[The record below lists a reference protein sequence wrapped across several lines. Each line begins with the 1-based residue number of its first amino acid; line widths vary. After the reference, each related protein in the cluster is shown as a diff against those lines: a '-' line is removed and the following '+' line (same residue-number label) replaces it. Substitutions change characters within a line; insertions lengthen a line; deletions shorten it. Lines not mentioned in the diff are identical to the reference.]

1 MWGLNVEDPEAKY
14 GACIEEDVG
23 EILRELEQEFER
35 FVQELSPELWRKII
49 AISRNLGQPISLV
62 LRDLLAKALSEDP
75 DELVRYRLSFCE
87 EMLREGEKLL
97 REGNLIQAS
106 EKFWNAVVQALKA
119 VAAKEGLEL
128 KTHGD
133 LWKYVNKLAKT
144 RGDLEIAK
152 LFANAN
158 YLHKNFY
165 EGNLL
170 PELVREYIEDA
181 KKLIEKLK
189 KIVEETNFITQRSAV
204 QEQH

>member
-1 MWGLNVEDPEAKY
+1 MK
-14 GACIEEDVG
+14 
-23 EILRELEQEFER
+23 
-35 FVQELSPELWRKII
+35 
-49 AISRNLGQPISLV
+49 
-62 LRDLLAKALSEDP
+62 
-75 DELVRYRLSFCE
+75 LVRYRLSFCE
-87 EMLREGEKLL
+87 EVLCEGEKLL

-106 EKFWNAVVQALKA
+106 EEFWNAVVHALKA

-181 KKLIEKLK
+181 KKLTEKLK
-189 KIVEETNFITQRSAV
+189 KIVEETNFIIQRSAV